1 MLVGPELNDKTYNQA
16 LGCVVAQLSALFVIS
31 GTNKLKQLR
40 HPDIDTRLF
49 NLMNKIKFEDARYQM
64 NIDQTLNMGLS
75 FFLHIHKVNYLPLDP
90 DNITW
95 HETFEEVLRYLYDQ
109 IDKEKGTGQ

>member
-1 MLVGPELNDKTYNQA
+1 
-16 LGCVVAQLSALFVIS
+16 VAQLSALFVIS
-31 GTNKLKQLR
+31 GPSKLKQQR

-49 NLMNKIKFEDARYQM
+49 NLMNKIKFEDVRYQM

-75 FFLHIHKVNYLPLDP
+75 FFLQIHKVAYLPVDP
-90 DNITW
+90 ENITW

-109 IDKEKGTGQ
+109 IDKKKADDN